1 MEAQGGDANWDL
13 VLSLFP
19 VWQEQ
24 RDNMLSCLQSKGY
37 VSLKQ
42 FFFSLSLTQQI
53 LEGERHTALLRQNEG
68 HYSQSSGELP
78 AAKSFKAISSALES
92 PWCLAHH
99 RNLPSTLCGLL
110 CKAYVG
116 ERFGENG

>member
-1 MEAQGGDANWDL
+1 MAGAVRQYAFLPAEQGL
-13 VLSLFP
+13 CVT
-19 VWQEQ
+19 ETI
-24 RDNMLSCLQSKGY
+24 
-37 VSLKQ
+37 
-42 FFFSLSLTQQI
+42 FFFPLSLTQQI
-53 LEGERHTALLRQNEG
+53 LEGEHHTALLRQNEG

-110 CKAYVG
+110 CEAYVG